1 MSDDNTNRDAE
12 PSPASAGSQPVAWA
26 AVRTDGEFECVREF
40 EDEAREYAAW
50 VQSEMGGQYDVLP
63 LYASDRCPHIRGKTT
78 HYCSL
83 NFTLTDE
90 EREVLLAVADD
101 AAYRSMDRTEQ
112 VVRGLLE
119 RLG

>member
-1 MSDDNTNRDAE
+1 MTQDD
-12 PSPASAGSQPVAWA
+12 AGSAPMLGSRPVAWA
-26 AVRTDGEFECVREF
+26 AVRTDGEIECVREQ

-90 EREVLLAVADD
+90 ELKAIRRAAAVADAMHDSRLKD
-101 AAYRSMDRTEQ
+101 ALG
-112 VVRGLLE
+112 GLLE